1 MRGLGSRLAALALA
15 LALGAA
21 GAHSLGTSSPTG
33 AACSVGGRSAPTAT
47 APHLAVTGLPRSAT
61 GGGWKRAESGGT
73 GSGPGAD
80 GTCRVRVEAPLHPT
94 AARIEATERLELP
107 ARQASGLLGLA
118 ASPANAPPG
127 S

>member
-15 LALGAA
+15 LAFGAA
-21 GAHSLGTSSPTG
+21 GAHSLGTSSPAG
-33 AACSVGGRSAPTAT
+33 AACSIDLGSAPSVT
-47 APHLAVTGLPRSAT
+47 APRLSVSGLPRAST
-61 GGGWKRAESGGT
+61 GGGWTRTETDRT

-80 GTCRVRVEAPLHPT
+80 GTCRVLVGAFLHPT
-94 AARIEATERLELP
+94 LAPASSTEPLELP
-107 ARQASGLLGLA
+107 ARRSGGLLGLA